1 MNDTVL
7 NTIAFALMA
16 FSLPLVSYGST
27 NEIAALWGVGFVI
40 LAVGVLIP
48 PVLRYTDVEAA
59 NA

>member
-7 NTIAFALMA
+7 YTTAFALMA
-16 FSLPLVSYGST
+16 LSLPLVSSGST
-27 NEIAALWGVGFVI
+27 NQITALWGIGFVI